1 MTTNGIFPGVVRV
14 QDAGVAQRHR
24 ILASYEVAGRVSKQ
38 AVRPGGTP
46 DFRRPV
52 RTDSVLKPT
61 PGTWCRANFL
71 DVVWVQDAG
80 VAQRHRILA
89 SYEVAGRVSKKV
101 VRPGG
106 TPDFRRPVRT
116 DSVLKP
122 TPGTWCRA
130 NFPCRFATAETSKNP
145 SIHQS
150 INPSIHQST
159 NPPIHQATNPPI
171 HQSTKPP
178 SHQATK
184 PPSHQSIK
192 PPSHQ
197 STKPPIH
204 QSINPPIHQSTN
216 PSIHQSINPSIHQS
230 INPSIHQSI
239 NPSIHQSINP
249 PIHQSI
255 NPSIHQSINP
265 PIHQSINPPIH
276 QSINPP
282 IHQSTNPFHPP
293 SGFVNRGK

>member
-80 VAQRHRILA
+80 VAQRHWILA
-89 SYEVAGRVSKKV
+89 SYEVAGRVPKEV

-122 TPGTWCRA
+122 TPAHGAGLIFSTLSGFKTRSRGATLDISQLRSGWARAQGSCASWRDAGFPPSRQDGFGFATNPGTWCRA
-130 NFPCRFATAETSKNP
+130 NFPCRIATAETSKNP
-145 SIHQS
+145 
-150 INPSIHQST
+150 
-159 NPPIHQATNPPI
+159 PIH
-171 HQSTKPP
+171 
-178 SHQATK
+178 
-184 PPSHQSIK
+184 
-192 PPSHQ
+192 
-197 STKPPIH
+197 
-204 QSINPPIHQSTN
+204 
-216 PSIHQSINPSIHQS
+216 
-230 INPSIHQSI
+230 
-239 NPSIHQSINP
+239 
-249 PIHQSI
+249 
-255 NPSIHQSINP
+255 
-265 PIHQSINPPIH
+265 
-276 QSINPP
+276 
-282 IHQSTNPFHPP
+282 
-293 SGFVNRGK
+293 